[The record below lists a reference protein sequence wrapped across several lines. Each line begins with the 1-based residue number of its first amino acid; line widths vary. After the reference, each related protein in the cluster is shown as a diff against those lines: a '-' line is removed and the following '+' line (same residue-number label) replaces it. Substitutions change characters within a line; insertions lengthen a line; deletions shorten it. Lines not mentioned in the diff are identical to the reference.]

1 MSSILD
7 GYINNDARL
16 LFVDIKGKLKNAII
30 DWHERDLPSLQRR
43 GYKLDL
49 NTPHVN
55 DIVGVRRCGKTFYM
69 YQLIQELLEQGVP
82 KSNILY
88 LNLDDDRLQPI
99 NGNELQLLIE
109 TFREIRD
116 IQNSSGEDRLYL
128 FLDEVQSYPSW
139 ERWVKGVYDR
149 KQNVK
154 IVISGSNAS
163 LLSQDI
169 SSLLTG
175 RHLSTRMFPFSF
187 AEFLEYH
194 SVDYDVKTLPY
205 SEDRVVIK
213 RMFSEYLVNGGFPET
228 IIHPSMPSHELL
240 QSYFDDI
247 IYRDIIS
254 RHGIR
259 NPQVFKDLALFCIS
273 NIARPHTYN
282 SLRRLFAN
290 YSSLSTDSLINYINY
305 LEDAF
310 LLFSV
315 SHYDDSLKQQ
325 MSKPRKLY
333 CIDNGMINAVSFKLS
348 SDTGRL
354 YENMVFIQLLR
365 SGQEVYYWQNQ
376 KGHEVDF
383 VTKKGLEPTQLV
395 QVCYDLSDPETKE
408 REINGLL
415 AGMKN
420 FEMDEGLII
429 TSDKFGEE
437 ETEGKKVRYVPL
449 WYWILEEKN

>member
-1 MSSILD
+1 
-7 GYINNDARL
+7 
-16 LFVDIKGKLKNAII
+16 VDIKEKLKNAII
-30 DWHERDLPSLQRR
+30 DWHERELPSLQRR

-55 DIVGVRRCGKTFYM
+55 DIVGVRRCGKTFYI
-69 YQLIQELLEQGVP
+69 YQLIQELIGQGVL
-82 KSNILY
+82 KSRILY

-109 TFREIRD
+109 TFRELQD
-116 IQNSSGEDRLYL
+116 VQNCDDDRLYL

-169 SSLLTG
+169 STLLTG

-194 SVDYDVKTLPY
+194 SINYNMKTLPY
-205 SEDRVVIK
+205 SEDKVVIK
-213 RMFSEYLVNGGFPET
+213 RMFNEYLVNGGFPET
-228 IIHPSMPSHELL
+228 IVFPSIQHHELL

-254 RHGIR
+254 RYGIR

-273 NIARPHTYN
+273 NIAKPHTYN

-290 YSSLSTDSLINYINY
+290 YSSISTDSLINYINY

-315 SHYDDSLKQQ
+315 SHYDESLKQQ

-354 YENMVFIQLLR
+354 YENMAFIQLLR

-420 FEMDEGLII
+420 FRMNEGLII
-429 TSDKFGEE
+429 TSDEFGEE
-437 ETEGKKVRYVPL
+437 EIEGKKVRYMPL
-449 WYWILEEKN
+449 WYWILKEKT

>member
-1 MSSILD
+1 M
-7 GYINNDARL
+7 
-16 LFVDIKGKLKNAII
+16 
-30 DWHERDLPSLQRR
+30 
-43 GYKLDL
+43 
-49 NTPHVN
+49 
-55 DIVGVRRCGKTFYM
+55 
-69 YQLIQELLEQGVP
+69 
-82 KSNILY
+82 
-88 LNLDDDRLQPI
+88 
-99 NGNELQLLIE
+99 
-109 TFREIRD
+109 
-116 IQNSSGEDRLYL
+116 
-128 FLDEVQSYPSW
+128 
-139 ERWVKGVYDR
+139 
-149 KQNVK
+149 
-154 IVISGSNAS
+154 
-163 LLSQDI
+163 
-169 SSLLTG
+169 
-175 RHLSTRMFPFSF
+175 
-187 AEFLEYH
+187 
-194 SVDYDVKTLPY
+194 KTLPY

-228 IIHPSMPSHELL
+228 IIYPSMPSHELL

-254 RHGIR
+254 RYGIR

-273 NIARPHTYN
+273 NISRPHTYN

-290 YSSLSTDSLINYINY
+290 YSSLSTDSLISYLNY

-365 SGQEVYYWQNQ
+365 SGQEVYYWRNQ

-408 REINGLL
+408 RELNGLL
-415 AGMKN
+415 VGMKN

-429 TSDKFGEE
+429 TSDEFGEE
-437 ETEGKKVRYVPL
+437 EIEGKKVRYVPL
-449 WYWILEEKN
+449 WYWILKSE

>member
-1 MSSILD
+1 
-7 GYINNDARL
+7 
-16 LFVDIKGKLKNAII
+16 VDIKEKLKNAII
-30 DWHERDLPSLQRR
+30 DWHERELPSLQRR
-43 GYKLDL
+43 DYKLDL

-69 YQLIQELLEQGVP
+69 YQLIQELIEQGVP
-82 KSNILY
+82 KSSILY

-116 IQNSSGEDRLYL
+116 IQNSSDEDRLYL

-154 IVISGSNAS
+154 MVISGSNAS

-187 AEFLEYH
+187 TEFLEYR
-194 SVDYDVKTLPY
+194 SVDYDMKTLPY

-228 IIHPSMPSHELL
+228 IIYPSMPSHELL

-254 RHGIR
+254 RYGIR

-273 NIARPHTYN
+273 NISRPHTYN

-290 YSSLSTDSLINYINY
+290 YSSLSTDSLISYLNY

-365 SGQEVYYWQNQ
+365 SGQEVYYWRNQ

-408 REINGLL
+408 RELNGLL
-415 AGMKN
+415 VGMKN

-429 TSDKFGEE
+429 TSDEFGEE
-437 ETEGKKVRYVPL
+437 EIEGKKVRYVPL

>member
-1 MSSILD
+1 
-7 GYINNDARL
+7 
-16 LFVDIKGKLKNAII
+16 VDIKEKLKNAII
-30 DWHERDLPSLQRR
+30 DWHERELPSLQRR
-43 GYKLDL
+43 DYKLDL

-69 YQLIQELLEQGVP
+69 YQLIQELIEQGVP
-82 KSNILY
+82 KSSILY

-116 IQNSSGEDRLYL
+116 IQNSSDEDRLYL

-154 IVISGSNAS
+154 MVISGSNAS

-187 AEFLEYH
+187 TEFLEYR
-194 SVDYDVKTLPY
+194 SVDYDMKTLPY

-228 IIHPSMPSHELL
+228 IIYPSMPSHELL

-254 RHGIR
+254 RYGIR

-273 NIARPHTYN
+273 NISRPHTYN

-290 YSSLSTDSLINYINY
+290 YSSLSTDSLISYLNY

-365 SGQEVYYWQNQ
+365 SGQEVYYWRNQ

-408 REINGLL
+408 RELNGLL
-415 AGMKN
+415 VGMKN

-429 TSDKFGEE
+429 TSDEFGEE
-437 ETEGKKVRYVPL
+437 EIEGKKVRYVPL
-449 WYWILEEKN
+449 WYWILKSE